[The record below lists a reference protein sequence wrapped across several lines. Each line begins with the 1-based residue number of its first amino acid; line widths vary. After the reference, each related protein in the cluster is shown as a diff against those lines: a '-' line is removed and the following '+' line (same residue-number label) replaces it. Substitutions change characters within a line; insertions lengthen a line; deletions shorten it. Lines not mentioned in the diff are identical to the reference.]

1 MCPFFPLF
9 AIFYITNRIT
19 NDSYFRSKYLGAPKA
34 KNKHVQLSAVN
45 KCNSCQTAGNSSKPN
60 GLLFLMPTQPRF
72 SFECMITKIISF
84 SIEFPPIHINL
95 QCEIFDFFKA

>member
-1 MCPFFPLF
+1 MCTFFPLF

-19 NDSYFRSKYLGAPKA
+19 NDSYSRSKYLGAPKA

-45 KCNSCQTAGNSSKPN
+45 KCHSCQTAGNSSKPF
-60 GLLFLMPTQPRF
+60 GLMPTQPRF
-72 SFECMITKIISF
+72 SFERMIRKIISF